1 MLRINLF
8 NAVKLP
14 LMQCSISNIILAP
27 ASRIGGKQVKR
38 ACVGEEIYVRVA
50 VGNCSEVAFFV

>member
-1 MLRINLF
+1 
-8 NAVKLP
+8 
-14 LMQCSISNIILAP
+14 MQCSISNIILAP